1 MKISGKVFGGKV
13 RSMIDGI
20 LRGIRVLDFTWVLA
34 GPYATRILADC
45 GAEVIKVQSLKTAK
59 GAEANLNGYFNTWNR
74 NKGSITLDM
83 SRPEARDLILRLTGI
98 SDVVIENFSPRVMA
112 NWGLTYEE
120 LKEAN
125 PKIIM
130 VSMSAM
136 GQTGPWKD
144 YVAFGPALQALS
156 GLTYLS
162 SFDDKKPLGLGYAHG
177 DHVIGLYGAL
187 AVLAALENRFRIDRG
202 QYVDL
207 SGYEALCTLMGPT
220 IMGVSLNK
228 TSARPQGNQSEHID
242 ACPCDCY
249 PCRGTDRWCVIS
261 VSTED
266 EWQALCRVLER
277 TDLLNDDR
285 FRTLSG
291 RRSNQDQL
299 DELIGRWT
307 AERTA
312 EEAVT
317 LLQEA
322 GVPAGI
328 VQNAEDLAL
337 DPHLAT
343 RQFFVPLRHPVLGRT
358 LNDRSPIRFSEDE
371 KVNWKAAPQLG
382 EDNRYVFRELL
393 GLTEEEF
400 LHYREKGVIS

>member
-1 MKISGKVFGGKV
+1 MMSN
-13 RSMIDGI
+13 DGI
-20 LRGIRVLDFTWVLA
+20 LNKGILAGIRVLDFTWALA
-34 GPYATRILADC
+34 GPYATRILADF

-59 GAEANLNGYFNTWNR
+59 STESNLNGYFHTWNR
-74 NKGSITLDM
+74 NKRSITLDM
-83 SRPEARDLILRLTGI
+83 SHPEARNLFLRLVEL
-98 SDVVIENFSPRVMA
+98 SDVVIENFAPRVMA

-120 LKEAN
+120 LKEVN
-125 PKIIM
+125 QKIIM

-144 YVAFGPALQALS
+144 YVAFGPTLQALS
-156 GLTYLS
+156 GITYLS
-162 SFDDKKPLGLGYAHG
+162 SFDDKQPLGLGYAYG

-187 AVLAALENRFRIDRG
+187 AVLAALENRFRTDQG
-202 QYVDL
+202 QYIDL
-207 SGYEALCTLMGPT
+207 AGYEALCTLMGPA
-220 IMGVSLNK
+220 IMGASLHK
-228 TSARPQGNQSEHID
+228 TPGPQGNRSDYID
-242 ACPCDCY
+242 ACPCGCY

-261 VSTED
+261 ASTED
-266 EWQALCRVLER
+266 EWQALCKVLDR
-277 TDLLNDDR
+277 SDLLNDAR

-291 RRSNQDQL
+291 RKSNEEQL
-299 DELIGRWT
+299 DELIRRWT

-328 VQNAEDLAL
+328 VQNAEDLTQ
-337 DPHLAT
+337 DPHLLA
-343 RQFFVPLRHPVLGRT
+343 RQFFVPLKHPVLGST
-358 LNDRSPIRFSEDE
+358 LNDRSPIRFVEDE
-371 KVNWKAAPQLG
+371 TVDWKAAPQLG